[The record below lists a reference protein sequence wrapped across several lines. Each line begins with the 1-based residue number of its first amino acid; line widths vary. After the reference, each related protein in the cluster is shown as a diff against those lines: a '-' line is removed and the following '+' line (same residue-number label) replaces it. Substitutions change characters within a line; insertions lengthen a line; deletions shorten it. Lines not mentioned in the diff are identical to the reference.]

1 MSSIKISDFSI
12 YRWRYWLGY
21 GIIGLLLVG
30 LLIFAGLYT
39 PGGISPTEIDSVVKS
54 ATIST
59 SSLSHLTI
67 TDLPFHGL
75 QHLSLMIFGVNDFSI
90 KLPSLILALVS
101 AVGLILLLRRWFQ
114 PNVAVL
120 ASLIAISTGQFLF
133 IAQNGAPSI
142 AYVVWPV
149 FLLLLGTFVSKSVR
163 PQKLWIFL
171 FFAIAAISLYTP
183 LDIYALLALG
193 AAAIFHPHLRYLIR
207 KLPRKTLAG
216 AFMLGLTLTIPLII
230 GVIKSPELGLNIL
243 GIPDNWPNIGTNL
256 SLLANQYFNFTT
268 PSSTGLMTPVFGLG
282 SMLIIGI
289 GIYRLIRT
297 RDSSQSYLIIIW
309 LVGLLPMLLIR
320 PDVSSITFLPLVLL
334 LATGLNEII
343 SDWYGLFPRN
353 PYARV
358 IGLIPLTILVGVL
371 IFSGLERYVYGYQYD
386 PQTNTN
392 FSRDLSLLPHDTKNL
407 VVTTDQIGFYKV
419 MQHYNKNLDVSLVP
433 VSDQF
438 VATRAAKKD
447 FIGYGIK
454 QIITSSTYQ
463 SGDRFYVY
471 KKLPN

>member
-21 GIIGLLLVG
+21 SIIGLLLIG

-39 PGGISPTEIDSVVKS
+39 PGGISTAEIDSVVRS

-75 QHLSLMIFGVNDFSI
+75 QHLSLLVFGVSDFSI

-133 IAQNGAPSI
+133 IAQNGTPSI
-142 AYVVWPV
+142 AYIVWPV
-149 FLLLLGTFVSKSVR
+149 SLLLLGTFVSKSVK

-193 AAAIFHPHLRYLIR
+193 AAAIFHPHLRFLIR
-207 KLPRKTLAG
+207 NLSRKTLAG
-216 AFMLGLTLTIPLII
+216 AFVLGLALTLPLII
-230 GVIKSPELGLNIL
+230 SIIKTPELGLNIL
-243 GIPDNWPNIGTNL
+243 GIPASWPNISANL
-256 SLLANQYFNFTT
+256 SSLANQYFNFTT

-289 GIYRLIRT
+289 GTYRLIRT

-320 PDVSSITFLPLVLL
+320 PDMSSITFLPLVLL
-334 LATGLNEII
+334 LAAGLSEIM

-358 IGLIPLTILVGVL
+358 IGLVPLTILVGAL
-371 IFSGLERYVYGYQYD
+371 IFSGLDRYVYGYQYD

-392 FSRDLSLLPHDTKNL
+392 FSRDLSLLPPGTKNL
-407 VVTTDQIGFYKV
+407 VVVADQLDFYKV
-419 MQHYNKNLDVSLVP
+419 MQHYNKNLDVSLIP
-433 VSDQF
+433 ISNQF
-438 VATRAAKKD
+438 VATRAAKQD
-447 FIGYGIK
+447 FTGYGVER
-454 QIITSSTYQ
+454 IITSSTYQ

-471 KKLPN
+471 KKLSN